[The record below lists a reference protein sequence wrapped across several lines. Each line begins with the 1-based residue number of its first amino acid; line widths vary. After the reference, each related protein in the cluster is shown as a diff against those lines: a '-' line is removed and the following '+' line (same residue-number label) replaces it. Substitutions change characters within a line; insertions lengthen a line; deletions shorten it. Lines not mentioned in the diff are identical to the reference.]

1 MRRSGRLFIALG
13 AGLALVAV
21 GLVLVV
27 LLSNGG
33 GDDEPESTSGQTETE
48 SEEPREISVVV
59 AARDVPAHTLLTV
72 DDLTEEVV
80 SSEDVADDVV
90 RTNVEALGLA
100 YSVDLVAGQPLTQS
114 NLELPGLANRIESGK
129 RAVALPVDAQSLV
142 GGQIRDDDHIDII
155 FNTRVTL
162 QRVNPTYP
170 LEAADQIELE
180 DIRVEIEEGEEPTDG
195 VVLMEKGQ
203 PPLGPSYP
211 YPGEAGSR
219 FWVTDVLADG
229 DPVGKLI
236 LQNIHVLR
244 VVSSSTSATAAEGDS
259 GDEDSGEFLILEL
272 DPTQAELVDFL
283 SKSGTFQVALRSPE
297 DEAVVET
304 PGVTMNTLVD
314 NWGLTVPKTVRLPEA
329 EGQ

>member
-33 GDDEPESTSGQTETE
+33 DDEDPESTTGQTETDVD
-48 SEEPREISVVV
+48 EPREITVIV
-59 AARDVPAHTLLTV
+59 AARNVPAHTSIAAE
-72 DDLTEEVV
+72 DLTEQVV
-80 SSEDVADDVV
+80 SSADVPSDAL
-90 RTNVEALGLA
+90 RTNVEAIGFA
-100 YSVDLVAGQPLTQS
+100 YAVDLVEGQALLQT
-114 NLELPGLANRIESGK
+114 NRELPGLANRIEPGK

-142 GGQIRDDDHIDII
+142 GGQVRDDDHIDII

-170 LEAADQIELE
+170 LEAADAIELE

-211 YPGEAGSR
+211 YPGEDGSR
-219 FWVTDVLADG
+219 FWLTDVIAEG
-229 DPVGKLI
+229 DPVGKLL
-236 LQNIHVLR
+236 LQNINVLR
-244 VVSSSTSATAAEGDS
+244 VVSSSTSATAAEGES
-259 GDEDSGEFLILEL
+259 GDDESGEFLILEL

-283 SKSGTFQVALRSPE
+283 SKSGTYQIALRNPE
-297 DEAVVET
+297 DEEIATT